1 MPAPIITS
9 LTEPFSPTLETPIL
23 PPSPTVEDFR
33 MAKEIEMAKC
43 EQAQKRLRILK
54 EQLRQMNSACD
65 QSIENIQHS
74 GGEVKHAQ
82 DATKAP
88 PASKQPGSSA
98 SAPPMKRKSSLNGA
112 AAPFVPAST
121 KSGGNSSASSNAG
134 SS

>member
-9 LTEPFSPTLETPIL
+9 LAEPFSPTLETPIL

-43 EQAQKRLRILK
+43 EQAQKRLRILE
-54 EQLRQMNSACD
+54 EQLGQMNSACE

-82 DATKAP
+82 DASKAP
-88 PASKQPGSSA
+88 PASKQSGSSA

-112 AAPFVPAST
+112 AAPFVPTSA
-121 KSGGNSSASSNAG
+121 KSGNSAASSNAG